1 LALADDATMDER
13 QDRRQFGGKSGGSL
27 ETAPPIAVSGER
39 SPKSRHSLLTSSTVG
54 STNRGRVLQAL
65 FDLGPTSRAD
75 LARLSGVHRTTISGL
90 VQPLIDDDVLV
101 EIDPLPTNSGGG
113 KPARP
118 LWFSPHSRPI
128 CGVLLMPDAVHA
140 CLVTLEGRVLTECR
154 MELPPGDGPT
164 APIID
169 TIAACVERVLAGAVR
184 TPLGIGVAVGGM
196 VDTDLGSIVAVNLAP
211 ALDRFPLAHE
221 LESRFKLPV
230 VLDHHPRAL
239 LVGDRWFGSGRGA
252 KQLAVVYTGEVLG
265 GALYVDGH
273 LYRGASGAGGE
284 LGHTFVQLD
293 GELCRCGRRGCWD
306 TVATLSWL
314 RREARRIGLPDPNA
328 INSGRLADM
337 AARDV
342 DGAAGLLDRYARNV
356 AVGIAN
362 LQQTLAP
369 NVYILH
375 GDVVLGGERL
385 IGAIAE
391 HVRSMVPWRPGGEIE
406 IIAGDA
412 GDQAALLGA
421 AGLVLSDLLQFPI

>member
-1 LALADDATMDER
+1 MDDGSR
-13 QDRRQFGGKSGGSL
+13 KGQFGGRASVVSAVGEAVTGLS
-27 ETAPPIAVSGER
+27 ERPP
-39 SPKSRHSLLTSSTVG
+39 KTRHSLLTSSTVG

-75 LARLSGVHRTTISGL
+75 LARLSGVHRTTISGI

-101 EIDPLPTNSGGG
+101 EIDPLPAQPSGG

-118 LWFSPHSRPI
+118 LWFSPNSRPI

-140 CLVTLEGRVLTECR
+140 CLVTLEGRILTEVKLG
-154 MELPPGDGPT
+154 LPPGDGPT
-164 APIID
+164 APIIE
-169 TIAACVERVLAGAVR
+169 TIAACVERTLADATR
-184 TPLGIGVAVGGM
+184 TPLGVGVAVGGM
-196 VDTDLGSIVAVNLAP
+196 VDTDLGAIVAVNLAP
-211 ALDRFPLAHE
+211 ALDRFPLADE
-221 LESRFKLPV
+221 LQSRFKLPV

-252 KQLAVVYTGEVLG
+252 KQLAAVYTGEVLG
-265 GALYVDGH
+265 GAFYVDGH

-293 GELCRCGRRGCWD
+293 GALCRCGRRGCWD

-314 RREARRIGLPDPNA
+314 RCEARAIGLPDPDD
-328 INSGRLADM
+328 IDSGRLVEM
-337 AARDV
+337 AARQTE
-342 DGAAGLLDRYARNV
+342 GAGPLLDRYARNV

-369 NVYILH
+369 NLFILH
-375 GDVVLGGERL
+375 GDVVLGGDRL
-385 IGAIAE
+385 IHAIAE
-391 HVRSMVPWRPGGEIE
+391 HVRRMVPRRPGGEIE

>member
-1 LALADDATMDER
+1 MDDR
-13 QDRRQFGGKSGGSL
+13 HSRGQFGGRSGGL
-27 ETAPPIAVSGER
+27 PEIAQAIAISGER
-39 SPKSRHSLLTSSTVG
+39 STKSRHSLLTSSTVG

-75 LARLSGVHRTTISGL
+75 LARLSGVHRTTISGI
-90 VQPLIDDDVLV
+90 VQPLIDDDLLV
-101 EIDPLPTNSGGG
+101 EIDAAPGQPARG

-118 LWFSPHSRPI
+118 LWFSPNSRPI

-140 CLVTLEGRVLTECR
+140 CLVTLEGTILVEVKLD
-154 MELPPGDGPT
+154 LPPGDGPT
-164 APIID
+164 APIIE
-169 TIAACVERVLAGAVR
+169 TIVTCVQRTLAGASR

-211 ALDRFPLAHE
+211 ALDRFPLADA
-221 LESRFKLPV
+221 LQARFNLPV

-252 KQLAVVYTGEVLG
+252 EQFAVVYTGEVLG
-265 GALYVDGH
+265 GAFYVEGH
-273 LYRGASGAGGE
+273 LYRGAAGAGGE

-314 RREARRIGLPDPNA
+314 RREARAIGLPDPDA
-328 INSGRLADM
+328 INSARLVAMADREV
-337 AARDV
+337 A
-342 DGAAGLLDRYARNV
+342 GAASLLDRYARNV
-356 AVGIAN
+356 AAGVAN
-362 LQQTLAP
+362 VQQTLAP
-369 NVYILH
+369 NVFILH
-375 GDVVLGGERL
+375 GDVVLGGERM
-385 IGAIAE
+385 IDAIAG
-391 HVRSMVPWRPGGEIE
+391 HVRSMVPRRPGGEIE

-421 AGLVLSDLLQFPI
+421 AGLVLSDLLRFPI